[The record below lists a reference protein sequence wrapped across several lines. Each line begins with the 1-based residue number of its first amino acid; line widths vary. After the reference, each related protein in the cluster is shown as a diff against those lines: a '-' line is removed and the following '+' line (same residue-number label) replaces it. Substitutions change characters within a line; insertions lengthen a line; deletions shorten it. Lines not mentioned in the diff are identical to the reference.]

1 MELITPSN
9 YDLVCMS
16 VPKTTQSPVNFSAA
30 DTYTYTGLSYTIPA
44 DQTYIIIGSFSWST
58 GQPTELILS
67 DTSDV
72 ASITRY
78 NTYARTNNSGD
89 TGITLCTVTAQLIP
103 SNVNKTMYL
112 YAKNAS
118 STGKGTA
125 RLTAIR
131 IA

>member
-1 MELITPSN
+1 
-9 YDLVCMS
+9 MS
-16 VPKTTQSPVNFSAA
+16 VPKTAQSPVNFSAA

-44 DQTYIIIGSFSWST
+44 NQAYIIIGSFSWST

-72 ASITRY
+72 SSITRY
-78 NTYARTNNSGD
+78 NTYGRVDNSGD
-89 TGITLCTVTAQLIP
+89 TGITTCTFTAQIIP
-103 SNVNKTMYL
+103 SNSNKTMYL

-118 STGKGTA
+118 SSGKGSA

-131 IA
+131 IV

>member
-1 MELITPSN
+1 
-9 YDLVCMS
+9 MS
-16 VPKTTQSPVNFSAA
+16 VPKTAQSSVNFSAA
-30 DTYTYTGLSYTIPA
+30 DTYTYTGLSYTVPA
-44 DQTYIIIGSFSWST
+44 DQAYIIIGSYSWST

-78 NTYARTNNSGD
+78 NTYGRTTNSGD

-103 SNVNKTMYL
+103 STTNKTMYL

-118 STGKGTA
+118 SSGKGSA

-131 IA
+131 IV